1 MDIKNYLPD
10 FIIEKVYNLSA
21 EDLKRNNIKLVL
33 VDLDNTLIAWNNPNG
48 TIEMLKWLSDLKKEN
63 INIIVVS
70 NNNKERVSK
79 AVENFG
85 VDYIYWALKPF
96 TFGINKAIKK
106 FNYSKDE
113 IVMVG
118 DQLMTDIKA
127 AKLAGIK
134 SILVKP
140 LVENDSIKTKINR
153 YREKKVMNRIIKE
166 YGPIEYKNKMPI
178 LNF

>member
-1 MDIKNYLPD
+1 MNIKNYLPD

-48 TIEMLKWLSDLKKEN
+48 TIEMRKWLSDLKKEN
-63 INIIVVS
+63 VNIVVVS

-79 AVENFG
+79 AVENFEI
-85 VDYIYWALKPF
+85 DYIYCALKPF
-96 TFGINKAIKK
+96 TFGINKVIKK

-118 DQLMTDIKA
+118 DQLMTDIRA
-127 AKLAGIK
+127 AKRAGIK

-153 YREKKVMNRIIKE
+153 YREKRIMNKIIKE
-166 YGPIEYKNKMPI
+166 YGPIEYKNKI
-178 LNF
+178 

>member
-1 MDIKNYLPD
+1 MNIKNYLPD

-33 VDLDNTLIAWNNPNG
+33 VDLDNTLIAWNKPNG
-48 TIEMLKWLSDLKKEN
+48 TIEMRKWLSDLKKED

-70 NNNKERVSK
+70 NNNKERVSRG
-79 AVENFG
+79 VENFG
-85 VDYIYWALKPF
+85 IDYIYWALKPF
-96 TFGINKAIKK
+96 TFGINKEIKK
-106 FNYSKDE
+106 FNFSKDE
-113 IVMVG
+113 IVMIG

-127 AKLAGIK
+127 AKRAGIK

-166 YGPIEYKNKMPI
+166 YGPIEYKNKI
-178 LNF
+178 